1 MGSFNEA
8 LFEQKLLY
16 LKDTHDS
23 IANLSSWCLSHQEH
37 HGKIVSTWLNV
48 LKRVKTEHRLLL
60 FYLANDVIQ
69 YSKRKSLPFTDS
81 FAPALQKATTM
92 VREDSVRNKILRL
105 FKIWNER
112 GIYDEGFLVDLSGLL
127 SRVHKN
133 TTRIDVQ
140 EFQPS
145 VMYSRIRSCKE
156 LEDDTDVK
164 LNTLNESHI
173 SFTDIE
179 KLQNSLKGALKKV
192 ASQWSDRENG
202 DELLVDFDAGLATVK
217 AYIKALEAEI
227 KERHG
232 LIDLLEIGEQYYER
246 EFQEAKVVVNAYK
259 CFGTRVRGV
268 KRKLEEQIE
277 TMPSPMPSPDVNAP
291 SPSPEPKDGISS
303 TIKTSS
309 DFKSNNYFPPH
320 EVKKD
325 SETTL
330 VSPYSPDSN
339 FDAEPVDSTQHA
351 YPGQTDELKVYVP
364 PKLQKHYKADIAETE
379 SIQSNSNTPYGL
391 VDALSAETF
400 HHGHSFLKSA
410 AANNFQ
416 IINGNNI
423 EVITSSDGQQLT
435 LSALLQTLMPSENST
450 STSKSQVAPT
460 TDLSQPPKFS
470 GWSDEPEHVWET
482 PESPPPY
489 EKANYPTVFDEN
501 ILSQDIDMRFSDV
514 DHRNLINLTET
525 ASSTWVGDDTDYR
538 TKEHSKKTNAPSTHN
553 QDNVENVDMEMSD
566 EEEKLNENVKSD
578 VIDLLQPPTTRSSD
592 LISAP
597 VQNPPTKNFSFN
609 LPKDES
615 YFKINSE
622 EKNVKSPIHPEA
634 VPSLSYNN
642 SATSYTTNYPNN
654 STYTTNNNSYNSNPS
669 SHTVSPSSS
678 SNNGNNSIPP
688 FKTCYSEIYVSPAP
702 PPVKVD
708 AKGITDF
715 NLNKYPSPSKL
726 QPPLPPPLPPPPP
739 PPPPHP
745 TQLWSQPFAT
755 PPPPPQFDTSQNFS
769 QQSLFFSRPPPPVPP
784 SPQMPMTNRTYRNNF
799 RPFQRVNTRFQR
811 W

>member
-179 KLQNSLKGALKKV
+179 KLRNSLKGALKKV

-303 TIKTSS
+303 TIKSFS
-309 DFKSNNYFPPH
+309 DYKSNNYFPPP

-325 SETTL
+325 SSETTL

-351 YPGQTDELKVYVP
+351 YPGQIDEPKVYVP
-364 PKLQKHYKADIAETE
+364 PKLQKHFKADVVETE
-379 SIQSNSNTPYGL
+379 SNSNTPYGSA
-391 VDALSAETF
+391 DALSAETF
-400 HHGHSFLKSA
+400 HHGHSFLKST

-416 IINGNNI
+416 IING
-423 EVITSSDGQQLT
+423 
-435 LSALLQTLMPSENST
+435 
-450 STSKSQVAPT
+450 
-460 TDLSQPPKFS
+460 
-470 GWSDEPEHVWET
+470 
-482 PESPPPY
+482 Y
-489 EKANYPTVFDEN
+489 C
-501 ILSQDIDMRFSDV
+501 
-514 DHRNLINLTET
+514 
-525 ASSTWVGDDTDYR
+525 
-538 TKEHSKKTNAPSTHN
+538 
-553 QDNVENVDMEMSD
+553 
-566 EEEKLNENVKSD
+566 NE
-578 VIDLLQPPTTRSSD
+578 
-592 LISAP
+592 
-597 VQNPPTKNFSFN
+597 
-609 LPKDES
+609 
-615 YFKINSE
+615 
-622 EKNVKSPIHPEA
+622 
-634 VPSLSYNN
+634 
-642 SATSYTTNYPNN
+642 
-654 STYTTNNNSYNSNPS
+654 
-669 SHTVSPSSS
+669 
-678 SNNGNNSIPP
+678 
-688 FKTCYSEIYVSPAP
+688 
-702 PPVKVD
+702 
-708 AKGITDF
+708 
-715 NLNKYPSPSKL
+715 
-726 QPPLPPPLPPPPP
+726 
-739 PPPPHP
+739 
-745 TQLWSQPFAT
+745 
-755 PPPPPQFDTSQNFS
+755 
-769 QQSLFFSRPPPPVPP
+769 
-784 SPQMPMTNRTYRNNF
+784 
-799 RPFQRVNTRFQR
+799 
-811 W
+811 